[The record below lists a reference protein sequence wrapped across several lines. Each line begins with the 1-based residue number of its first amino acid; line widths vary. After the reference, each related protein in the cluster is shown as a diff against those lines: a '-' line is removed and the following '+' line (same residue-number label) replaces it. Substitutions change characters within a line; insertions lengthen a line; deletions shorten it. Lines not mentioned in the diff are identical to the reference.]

1 MQFVG
6 LNKYLLGFGLL
17 AALNLPLF
25 IYSQSLLRASAF
37 SKRSLLHKDVVV
49 ETFNERSEDAQ
60 SSTAALKEEPDEA
73 PTHTQTASHD
83 NTAAH
88 ANTQAPHT
96 NASAHSAYDPKDD
109 VDYQRP
115 FWVGYKPP
123 LLQRCKRLHDKYL
136 NESLEPKT
144 FKAFAYSFDG
154 ANASCAAAYSP
165 KSQRH
170 ADTSAIKE
178 CKENNASTIKIASCR
193 IYILNESS
201 QP

>member
-37 SKRSLLHKDVVV
+37 SKRSQLHKDVVV
-49 ETFNERSEDAQ
+49 ETFNERS
-60 SSTAALKEEPDEA
+60 EEPDEA

-88 ANTQAPHT
+88 ANTQAPHA

-178 CKENNASTIKIASCR
+178 CKENNSSTRKIASCR